1 MSNLYRKSTIN
12 KINKKFKLL
21 NYNKISAYTFMNFR
35 LISSLIIF
43 IFLLLFNSKGYI
55 YGPLFAIICY
65 ISFEYIL
72 DLKIKKRR
80 DKLNYQAIFF
90 FQVLV
95 LTLESGKNLQGG
107 IELTCKSI
115 DSEISTEFKR
125 ALDEIKLGKSLIEAL
140 NNMKERIP
148 SEEINTVI
156 LNITQSTIFG
166 NNVIE
171 SLNNQI
177 DYLRDKKILDIKA
190 NINKMPLKIS
200 MISVIFIV
208 PIIMLLILGP
218 VLINYLIN
226 S

>member
-1 MSNLYRKSTIN
+1 MNSLYRKSTIN
-12 KINKKFKLL
+12 RINKKFKLL
-21 NYNKISAYTFMNFR
+21 NSDKFTATTFMNLR
-35 LISSLIIF
+35 LTTSLLLFII
-43 IFLLLFNSKGYI
+43 LLLFNNKGYI
-55 YGPLFAIICY
+55 YGPVLAIVCY
-65 ISFEYIL
+65 LSFEYVL

-80 DKLNYQAIFF
+80 DKVNYEAIFF

-115 DSEISTEFKR
+115 NNEISNEFKKS
-125 ALDEIKLGKSLIEAL
+125 LEEVKLGRSLIEAL
-140 NNMKERIP
+140 NNMKDRIP

-177 DYLRDKKILDIKA
+177 DYLKDKKLLDIKA

-200 MISVIFIV
+200 VISVIFIV